1 MADHVRLSRSYL
13 SDLYSK
19 EMGESLS
26 ETLTRIRIEEA
37 KRMLRTGEMKVY
49 EVADAVGFP
58 DAKTFAKTFKRV
70 VGCSP
75 KEFDEATEQIDTFS
89 NKGCLFFYYV
99 KVYIY
104 RSCIISDKDEVLT
117 LNMHEDQ
124 VPMVQANRGYA
135 CIWERTGSGSCL
147 AWS

>member
-1 MADHVRLSRSYL
+1 MMENYASPISTSDMADYVRLSRSYL
-13 SDLYSK
+13 SDLFSK

-37 KRMLRTGEMKVY
+37 KRKLRTGEMKVY

-75 KEFDEATEQIDTFS
+75 KEFEKP
-89 NKGCLFFYYV
+89 NK
-99 KVYIY
+99 
-104 RSCIISDKDEVLT
+104 
-117 LNMHEDQ
+117 
-124 VPMVQANRGYA
+124 
-135 CIWERTGSGSCL
+135 
-147 AWS
+147 